1 MKINV
6 ISNTNFRGLFTD
18 KSAQNGGNWKMEY
31 SPYSWESKNFK
42 LDSTMADQGDV
53 DILGT
58 CLPDNEKIY
67 TEQNGRK
74 SAKDIL
80 GTEFYYEYDNGKVRK
95 TITEVPAMNREDSLR
110 VYNSKLEKFLEMKK
124 EKAEN
129 IEKTVVDATKNL
141 DDDVDAFYDRADDLE
156 KGYFTRHYTTAG
168 SSYVMKKKYRKVVDA
183 LENVTKQFKYYTDL
197 RDSSDF
203 VKKYIAENAKE
214 ISLLSQKRK
223 AGKLIDISRRD
234 VYDPNKALWNAMQN
248 IKEAAEKY
256 VSLPHKTISV
266 QEIIKAISEK
276 AKVKNAEI
284 PKLAIQYV
292 DTLIKKRI

>member
-95 TITEVPAMNREDSLR
+95 TITEVPAMNRQDSLR
-110 VYNSKLEKFLEMKK
+110 VYNSKLEKFL
-124 EKAEN
+124 
-129 IEKTVVDATKNL
+129 
-141 DDDVDAFYDRADDLE
+141 
-156 KGYFTRHYTTAG
+156 
-168 SSYVMKKKYRKVVDA
+168 
-183 LENVTKQFKYYTDL
+183 
-197 RDSSDF
+197 
-203 VKKYIAENAKE
+203 
-214 ISLLSQKRK
+214 
-223 AGKLIDISRRD
+223 
-234 VYDPNKALWNAMQN
+234 
-248 IKEAAEKY
+248 
-256 VSLPHKTISV
+256 
-266 QEIIKAISEK
+266 
-276 AKVKNAEI
+276 
-284 PKLAIQYV
+284 
-292 DTLIKKRI
+292 